1 MKKKHV
7 VKIVVAVVGGVA
19 LIITAIIGIFS
30 ASSTDKEIV
39 INNNIGIEIENSKQ
53 GISIS
58 TNEGSDSTQV
68 ILDSS
73 SFVSASDEIYSTD
86 SMITASLDTDKRSTR
101 VSLNANGGSVDQ
113 SFITVTFGKQ
123 YVGLPIPQWDN
134 YSFDGWYTSDVGGS
148 KVIEGM
154 KVVAPIPSTL
164 YAHWGTQVSLNA
176 NGGGVSQNSI
186 PVILGEK
193 YVGLPIPKRDNYSF
207 DGWYTSE
214 VGGSKIIEG
223 MKVVAPVPNALYAH
237 WEVQVSL
244 DANGGSV
251 GQGFVPV
258 TLGEKYV
265 GLPIPQRENYSFG
278 GWYTSEVGGNKIIE
292 GMQVVAPVPK
302 TLYAHWNLNSPVSNS
317 NVPVRDFL
325 QDNLSAVLNGSQL
338 TIIIDKAKA
347 DELNKKDAYPF
358 KWGIHLTSR
367 LGNED
372 IVGEYVIELEL
383 CIDSDGSI
391 SETGAAAFR
400 VTSPNSIEHVQS
412 NLTNVDARLDNGNYI
427 LSCDI
432 SNNYIRLEDICIN
445 TTYNY

>member
-86 SMITASLDTDKRSTR
+86 SMITTSLDTDKRSTR

-244 DANGGSV
+244 DANGG
-251 GQGFVPV
+251 
-258 TLGEKYV
+258 T
-265 GLPIPQRENYSFG
+265 
-278 GWYTSEVGGNKIIE
+278 
-292 GMQVVAPVPK
+292 
-302 TLYAHWNLNSPVSNS
+302 
-317 NVPVRDFL
+317 VRDFL

>member
-86 SMITASLDTDKRSTR
+86 SMITTSLDTDKRSTR

-176 NGGGVSQNSI
+176 NGGG
-186 PVILGEK
+186 
-193 YVGLPIPKRDNYSF
+193 
-207 DGWYTSE
+207 
-214 VGGSKIIEG
+214 
-223 MKVVAPVPNALYAH
+223 
-237 WEVQVSL
+237 
-244 DANGGSV
+244 V

>member
-86 SMITASLDTDKRSTR
+86 SMITTSLDTDKRSTR

-186 PVILGEK
+186 PVILVK
-193 YVGLPIPKRDNYSF
+193 S
-207 DGWYTSE
+207 
-214 VGGSKIIEG
+214 
-223 MKVVAPVPNALYAH
+223 
-237 WEVQVSL
+237 
-244 DANGGSV
+244 
-251 GQGFVPV
+251 
-258 TLGEKYV
+258 TLVCRFRSG
-265 GLPIPQRENYSFG
+265 
-278 GWYTSEVGGNKIIE
+278 
-292 GMQVVAPVPK
+292 
-302 TLYAHWNLNSPVSNS
+302 
-317 NVPVRDFL
+317 
-325 QDNLSAVLNGSQL
+325 
-338 TIIIDKAKA
+338 III
-347 DELNKKDAYPF
+347 L
-358 KWGIHLTSR
+358 SM
-367 LGNED
+367 
-372 IVGEYVIELEL
+372 VG
-383 CIDSDGSI
+383 
-391 SETGAAAFR
+391 
-400 VTSPNSIEHVQS
+400 
-412 NLTNVDARLDNGNYI
+412 
-427 LSCDI
+427 
-432 SNNYIRLEDICIN
+432 IRLR
-445 TTYNY
+445 